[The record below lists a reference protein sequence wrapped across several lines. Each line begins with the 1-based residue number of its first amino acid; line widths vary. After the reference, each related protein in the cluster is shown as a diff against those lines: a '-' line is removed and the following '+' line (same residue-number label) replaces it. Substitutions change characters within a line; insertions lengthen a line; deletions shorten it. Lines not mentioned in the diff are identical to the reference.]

1 MFRDMRRTKQNMSQE
16 RCIEVLERGT
26 SGVLAVLGDEDY
38 PYAVPLSYVYKDS
51 KIYFHCAKEGHKIDA
66 IVKHNKVSFCVID
79 QDKVV
84 PEDYTTHYRSVIVFG
99 KARILEG
106 EEKKTSLTELTLKY
120 APEDEQKRLD
130 TIDEN
135 LDHVCMVS
143 VDIEHMS
150 GKEARDIA
158 QG

>member
-1 MFRDMRRTKQNMSQE
+1 MFREMRRTKQNMSKE

-106 EEKKTSLTELTLKY
+106 EEKKEALMDLTLKY
-120 APEDEQKRLD
+120 APRDEKEHLD
-130 TIDEN
+130 SIDKDLPN
-135 LDHVCMVS
+135 VCMVA

>member
-1 MFRDMRRTKQNMSQE
+1 MFREMRRTKQNMSKD

-51 KIYFHCAKEGHKIDA
+51 KIYFHCAKTGHKIDA

-79 QDKVV
+79 QDIVV

-99 KARILEG
+99 KARIPEG
-106 EEKKTSLTELTLKY
+106 EEKKEALMKLTLKY
-120 APEDEQKRLD
+120 APEDTKKKLD
-130 TIDEN
+130 NIEKE
-135 LDHVCMVS
+135 LDHVCMVA
-143 VDIEHMS
+143 VDIEHIS
-150 GKEARDIA
+150 GKEASDIA